1 MKKKVCATAT
11 KDDLLELGTAMK
23 ADLLELGTAMKADLS
38 NFSEEVKSEFKSVRA
53 EMSTKA
59 DLSNFREEVKSEFK
73 SVRAEMASG
82 HGRLALQIERQ
93 QNDARA
99 SEGRLMHKMSA
110 LNSQVVDRLEFFTG
124 RMETIWRESRT
135 LPHVIDEQ
143 GKKLGD
149 HEVRIKSLE
158 GRTL

>member
-38 NFSEEVKSEFKSVRA
+38 NFS
-53 EMSTKA
+53 
-59 DLSNFREEVKSEFK
+59 EEVKSEFK